1 MSEEII
7 YFKEIEDE
15 RDEGYDVY
23 RYYIKKYKNGEYYVV
38 VDVENVVHY
47 TATSAHCFYC
57 GKVCLK
63 IKPEEVEEVRKLLE
77 KDPELFEEEYGGRD
91 GWEEDCDF

>member
-1 MSEEII
+1 MSSMSEEII

-38 VDVENVVHY
+38 VDVENVVHL
-47 TATSAHCFYC
+47 SLIH
-57 GKVCLK
+57 
-63 IKPEEVEEVRKLLE
+63 I
-77 KDPELFEEEYGGRD
+77 
-91 GWEEDCDF
+91 